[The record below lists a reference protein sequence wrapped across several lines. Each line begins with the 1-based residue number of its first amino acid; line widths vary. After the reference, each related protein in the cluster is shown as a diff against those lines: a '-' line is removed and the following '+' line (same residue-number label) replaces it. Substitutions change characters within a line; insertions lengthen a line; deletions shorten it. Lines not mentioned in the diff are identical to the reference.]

1 MHRWLEIERRRRAW
15 ASYRLIDRSFGFR
28 LVMASV
34 AALAVLGL
42 AMLGLVNR
50 FENCNRK
57 PYAAELLSRNYW
69 K

>member
-1 MHRWLEIERRRRAW
+1 
-15 ASYRLIDRSFGFR
+15 LIDRSFGFR

-57 PYAAELLSRNYW
+57 PYAAERLSRNYW

>member
-1 MHRWLEIERRRRAW
+1 VHRWLEIERRRRAW
-15 ASYRLIDRSFGFR
+15 ALYRLIDRSFGFR

-42 AMLGLVNR
+42 VYR

-57 PYAAELLSRNYW
+57 PYAAERLSRNYW